1 MFDVWTRNCLYIN
14 HSFNI
19 KLAGTLIVR
28 NYVRNLI
35 MSRLMMNLRF
45 LKIITLLSLLAQSFA
60 GAQTTYYVS
69 ESGSN
74 SNNGLTSQTAFET
87 LQYAADMV
95 SAGDSVLVLEG
106 NYVGFDLRTDGNQ
119 NFPIV
124 FKAIESDVVIYER
137 NSVTPD
143 GINIE
148 NTSWIV
154 IDGFEVK
161 DQPRAGIRAAVSD
174 FITIRNNYCHN
185 NYRWGIFSGFTD
197 DLTIENNTCSFS
209 EDEHGIYVSN
219 SSDRP
224 IIRNNHSFNN
234 NGCGIHMNGDVSM
247 GGDGIISNAVVEGN
261 ILNDNGLGG
270 GSAINMD
277 GVQDSEI
284 FNNLIY
290 NNHATGIAMYQIDG
304 GDASK
309 NNKVYNNTII
319 QPADGRW
326 CIISVDGSTGNTLYN
341 NILINHHS
349 FRGSIAI
356 DAASAIGFVS
366 DYNVLVNRLSDD
378 DGNSNMT
385 LSQWQVLGYDL
396 HSMIAD
402 PEEQIFVD
410 NTIRNYH
417 LLQNAQ
423 AVDAG
428 INLVLPTVFEDL
440 DNVSRPQ
447 GSGFDIG
454 CYEFTNTTSV
464 EKENISE
471 AFQLFQNY
479 PNPFN
484 PSTKIKYQLSHVGT
498 RHASSLQMVTLKI
511 YDVLGNK
518 IETLVDEVQP
528 EGEYEVEFNSH
539 SGKVRNLPSGVYFYQ
554 LKIGSFTQTKS
565 MVLIK

>member
-1 MFDVWTRNCLYIN
+1 VYSTN
-14 HSFNI
+14 
-19 KLAGTLIVR
+19 
-28 NYVRNLI
+28 
-35 MSRLMMNLRF
+35 
-45 LKIITLLSLLAQSFA
+45 
-60 GAQTTYYVS
+60 YYVS
-69 ESGSN
+69 ETGSN
-74 SNNGLTSQTAFET
+74 SNNGLTPSTAFET

-106 NYVGFDLRTDGNQ
+106 TYVGFDIRTEGGQ
-119 NFPIV
+119 NLPIV
-124 FKAIESDVVIYER
+124 FKAIENNVVIDQP
-137 NSVTPD
+137 NSETPD

-148 NTSWIV
+148 NASWIV
-154 IDGFEVK
+154 IDGFEIL

-185 NYRWGIFSGFTD
+185 NYRWGIFTGFTD
-197 DLTIENNTCSFS
+197 DLTLENNICSFS

-219 SSDRP
+219 SSDRS

-234 NGCGIHMNGDVSM
+234 NGCGIHMNGDISM
-247 GGDGIISNAVVEGN
+247 GGDGIISNAIVEGN
-261 ILNDNGLGG
+261 IIHDNGYGG

-319 QPADGRW
+319 QPSDGRW
-326 CIISVDGSTGNTLYN
+326 CIISVNGSTGNTIYN

-349 FRGSIAI
+349 FRGSIAV
-356 DAASAIGFVS
+356 DAASITGFAS
-366 DYNVLVNRLSDD
+366 DYNVLVNRLSYD

-385 LSQWQVLGYDL
+385 LSQWQSLGYDL

-410 NTIRNYH
+410 YTNDNYH

-428 INLVLPTVFEDL
+428 TNLVLPTVFVDL
-440 DNVSRPQ
+440 DNISRPQ

-454 CYEFTNTTSV
+454 CYEYTGTTEVV
-464 EKENISE
+464 EENIPNE
-471 AFQLFQNY
+471 FELFQNY

-484 PSTKIKYQLSHVGT
+484 PATVISYQSPV
-498 RHASSLQMVTLKI
+498 SSDVVLKV
-511 YDVLGNK
+511 YNVLGN
-518 IETLVDEVQP
+518 EVATLLDEYKP
-528 EGEYEVEFNSH
+528 AGKYEVRFDA
-539 SGKVRNLPSGVYFYQ
+539 SGLSSGTYFYQ
-554 LKIGSFTQTKS
+554 LCVGELIQTRK
-565 MVLIK
+565 MIVLR

>member
-1 MFDVWTRNCLYIN
+1 MKFKYNTLTCLM
-14 HSFNI
+14 
-19 KLAGTLIVR
+19 L
-28 NYVRNLI
+28 
-35 MSRLMMNLRF
+35 
-45 LKIITLLSLLAQSFA
+45 LLS
-60 GAQTTYYVS
+60 GNICNAQTTYYVS
-69 ESGSN
+69 EGGSN
-74 SNNGLTSQTAFET
+74 SSNGLTPQTAFET

-95 SAGDSVLVLEG
+95 SVGDSVLVLEG
-106 NYVGFDLRTDGNQ
+106 NYVGFDIRTDGSQ
-119 NFPIV
+119 NSPIV
-124 FKAIESDVVIYER
+124 FKAIENNVVIDQR

-148 NTSWIV
+148 NADWIEIHGFSV
-154 IDGFEVK
+154 IN
-161 DQPRAGIRAAVSD
+161 QPRAGIRIVLSD
-174 FITIRNNYCHN
+174 FVKIRNNICIN
-185 NYRWGIFSGFTD
+185 NYKWGIFTGFTND
-197 DLTIENNTCSFS
+197 ILIEGNSCSYS
-209 EDEHGIYVSN
+209 TDEHGIYVSN

-234 NGCGIHMNGDVSM
+234 NGCGIHMNGDISM

-261 ILNDNGLGG
+261 ILHDNGYGG

-319 QPADGRW
+319 QPSDGRW
-326 CIISVDGSTGNTLYN
+326 NIIAVDGSTGNTLYN

-349 FRGSIAI
+349 FRGSISV
-356 DAASAIGFVS
+356 DAASMSGFVS
-366 DYNVLVNRLSDD
+366 DYNILVNRLSDD

-385 LSQWQVLGYDL
+385 LSQWQSLGYDL

-402 PEEQIFVD
+402 PEIQIFID
-410 NTIRNYH
+410 HTNGNFH
-417 LLQNAQ
+417 LVQNAQ

-428 INLVLPTVFEDL
+428 TNLVLPIVFEDL
-440 DNVSRPQ
+440 DNISRPQ

-454 CYEFTNTTSV
+454 CYEFTGTTEVV
-464 EKENISE
+464 EENIPQS
-471 AFQLFQNY
+471 FQLFQNY

-484 PSTKIKYQLSHVGT
+484 PSTKISWQSTVG
-498 RHASSLQMVTLKI
+498 SWQTLKV
-511 YDVLGNK
+511 YDVLGN
-518 IETLVDEVQP
+518 EVATLVDEYKP
-528 EGEYEVEFNSH
+528 AGNYEVEFNADSH
-539 SGKVRNLPSGVYFYQ
+539 SGLPSGKVRSAKGGLPSGFYFYQ
-554 LKIGSFTQTKS
+554 LRVGNFVNTKS

>member
-1 MFDVWTRNCLYIN
+1 MKLRLLQITIYYLLFISGFMF
-14 HSFNI
+14 
-19 KLAGTLIVR
+19 
-28 NYVRNLI
+28 
-35 MSRLMMNLRF
+35 
-45 LKIITLLSLLAQSFA
+45 
-60 GAQTTYYVS
+60 AQTTYYVS

-74 SNNGLTSQTAFET
+74 SNNGLTPETAFAT
-87 LQYAADMV
+87 LQHAADIV

-106 NYVGFDLRTDGNQ
+106 NYVGFDIRTNGTQ
-119 NFPIV
+119 NSPIV
-124 FKAIESDVVIYER
+124 FKAIENNVVIDER

-154 IDGFEVK
+154 IDGFEIFN
-161 DQPRAGIRAAVSD
+161 QPRAGIRAAVSD
-174 FITIRNNYCHN
+174 FITIKNNYCHN
-185 NYRWGIFSGFTD
+185 NQRWGIFTGFTD
-197 DLTIENNTCSFS
+197 DLTVENNTCSYS
-209 EDEHGIYVSN
+209 AEEHGIYVSN
-219 SSDRP
+219 SSNRP
-224 IIRNNHSFNN
+224 IIKNNHSFNN
-234 NGCGIHMNGDVSM
+234 NGCGIHMNGDISM

-261 ILNDNGLGG
+261 ILHDNGYGG

-319 QPADGRW
+319 QPSDGRW
-326 CIISVDGSTGNTLYN
+326 DIIAVDGSTGNTLYN

-356 DAASAIGFVS
+356 DAASALDFVS
-366 DYNVLVNRLSDD
+366 DYNILVNRLSND

-385 LSQWQVLGYDL
+385 LSQWQSLGYDL

-402 PEEQIFVD
+402 PEEQIFID
-410 NTIRNYH
+410 HTNGNFH
-417 LLQNAQ
+417 LLQTAQ

-428 INLVLPTVFEDL
+428 TNLVFPIVFEDL
-440 DNVSRPQ
+440 DNIPRPQ

-454 CYEFTNTTSV
+454 CYEFTGATGVV
-464 EKENISE
+464 EEDVPQS
-471 AFQLFQNY
+471 FQLYQNY

-484 PSTKIKYQLSHVGT
+484 PTTTLSFVIGHSSFVSIKV
-498 RHASSLQMVTLKI
+498 
-511 YDVLGNK
+511 YDVLGNE
-518 IETLVDEVQP
+518 IATLINE
-528 EGEYEVEFNSH
+528 EKLAGIYEVEFNGNALS
-539 SGKVRNLPSGVYFYQ
+539 SGVYVYQ
-554 LKIGSFTQTKS
+554 LIAGNYLQTRK
-565 MVLIK
+565 MILLK